1 MTSPATVDLLGV
13 GISPV
18 DFFVSIDKYPE
29 PGRKVNGIPDR
40 LLIAGGGPVPTA
52 ACTFA
57 KMGGTASVI
66 SSIGDDR
73 WGDFIR
79 EELDIFGVRH
89 NLLIVRKRCG
99 TALAS
104 AWININ
110 TGERTIVLDMSP
122 RLYIKPR
129 DISLIRLPTP
139 KLVQVD
145 GRHVA
150 ADVKVAR
157 WAKQV
162 GARVML
168 DVGSDRNPVDD
179 LFPYLDFLVC
189 ADEYACAYF
198 KTRSIEQA
206 ARGFRKIGIPEVV
219 VTAGTAGSFGIDADG
234 RVAWQNAYKVDAVDT
249 TGAGDVYHG
258 AFLHGVHRGWDLP
271 QRMKFAAAAA
281 ALKCRKPGARMGIPS
296 RRQTIKFMESHR
308 RFHHGMAT

>member
-1 MTSPATVDLLGV
+1 LTSPSTVDLLGV

-29 PGRKVNGIPDR
+29 PGRKINGIPDH

-52 ACTFA
+52 ACTFS
-57 KMGGTASVI
+57 KMGGSASVI
-66 SSIGDDR
+66 ASIGNDR
-73 WGDFIR
+73 WGAFIR
-79 EELDIFGVRH
+79 EELDKFGVRH

-104 AWININ
+104 AWINIR

-122 RLYIKPR
+122 RLFIKPR
-129 DISLIRLPTP
+129 DINLARLPKP

-179 LFPYLDFLVC
+179 LFPYLDYLVC
-189 ADEYACAYF
+189 ADEYACAFF
-198 KTRSIEQA
+198 KTRSIEKA
-206 ARGFRKIGIPEVV
+206 ARGFKNVGIPEVV
-219 VTAGTAGSFGIDADG
+219 VTAGTAGSFGIDADS
-234 RVAWQNAYKVDAVDT
+234 RVARQKAYKVAAVDT

-258 AFLHGVHRGWDLP
+258 AFLYGIHRGWDLP
-271 QRMKFAAAAA
+271 RRMKFAAAAA

-296 RRQTIKFMESHR
+296 LRQTINFMRKHR

>member
-1 MTSPATVDLLGV
+1 MTSPSTVDLLGV

-18 DFFVSIDKYPE
+18 DFFVSIDKYPA
-29 PGRKVNGIPDR
+29 PGRKINGIPDHV
-40 LLIAGGGPVPTA
+40 LIAGGGPVPTA

-57 KMGGTASVI
+57 KMGGSASVI

-89 NLLIVRKRCG
+89 DLLIVRKRCA

-104 AWININ
+104 AWINIH

-122 RLYIKPR
+122 RLFIKPR
-129 DISLIRLPTP
+129 DINLSLLPKP

-157 WAKQV
+157 WAKQL

-179 LFPYLDFLVC
+179 LFPYVDYLVC
-189 ADEYACAYF
+189 ADEYACRYF
-198 KTRSIEQA
+198 KTRSMEQA
-206 ARGFRKIGIPEVV
+206 AQRFKKIGIPEVV
-219 VTAGTAGSFGIDADG
+219 VTTGTAGSCGINSEG
-234 RVAWQNAYKVDAVDT
+234 QVARQKAYRVDAVDT

-258 AFLHGVHRGWDLP
+258 AFLYGIHRGWDLP
-271 QRMKFAAAAA
+271 ERMKFAAAAA

-296 RRQTIKFMESHR
+296 LRQTINFMRKHR
-308 RFHHGMAT
+308 RLHHGMAD

>member
-1 MTSPATVDLLGV
+1 LTSPSTVDLLGV

-18 DFFVSIDKYPE
+18 DFFVSIDEYPA
-29 PGRKVNGIPDR
+29 PGKKINGIPDH

-57 KMGGTASVI
+57 KMGGTSSVI

-79 EELDIFGVRH
+79 EELDKFGVRH
-89 NLLIVRKRCG
+89 DQLIVRKQCS

-104 AWININ
+104 AWINIH

-122 RLYIKPR
+122 RLFIKPR
-129 DISLIRLPTP
+129 DIHLAHLPKP

-150 ADVKVAR
+150 ADLKVAR

-168 DVGSDRNPVDD
+168 DVGSDRNPVDE

-189 ADEYACAYF
+189 ADDYACAYF
-198 KTRSIEQA
+198 KTRSIEKA
-206 ARGFRKIGIPEVV
+206 ARGFKKIGIPEVV
-219 VTAGTAGSFGIDADG
+219 VTAGTTGSFGIDSGG
-234 RVAWQNAYKVDAVDT
+234 RIARQNAYKVDAVDT
-249 TGAGDVYHG
+249 TGAGDVFHG
-258 AFLHGVHRGWDLP
+258 SFLYGIHRGWDLP
-271 QRMKFAAAAA
+271 RRMNFAAAAA

-296 RRQTIKFMESHR
+296 LRQTMNFMRNHR
-308 RFHHGMAT
+308 RFHRGMAS